1 MIVPTYC
8 IFTLNFIDRKK
19 CYQSLFFTQKPR
31 QPQKLCMTTPLWHW
45 CPASTPSTPSQ
56 NLDLYSTNSSGYYHP
71 EILLEVFS
79 VQCSSCIRTF
89 LISFFR
95 MVFTQSRTYQ
105 PPKQDFE
112 LGLLISFANRLTG
125 SVQHELKLLF
135 IILRLLFELLQSP
148 SSGRPPFFDFFTLLA
163 IYTTNPRLRPVS
175 LLFII
180 FPQNYFRV
188 FLIGP
193 FYSLPVVFP
202 LFGPL
207 LWELFIKTTSCYRNL
222 LMSFKCVIFD
232 MQKPE
237 VNMVIF
243 VMFRGATWLQ
253 IRTFVWLLVL
263 NRDRHFHLL

>member
-1 MIVPTYC
+1 MFSVSFFYSEATAAAKALYDDSSLASLVSSLHSFHAVSKSWLILDKFIGVLSSRGSSWSILC
-8 IFTLNFIDRKK
+8 AMFLLNSHI
-19 CYQSLFFTQKPR
+19 
-31 QPQKLCMTTPLWHW
+31 
-45 CPASTPSTPSQ
+45 
-56 NLDLYSTNSSGYYHP
+56 LDL
-71 EILLEVFS
+71 ILQNGIHAVP
-79 VQCSSCIRTF
+79 
-89 LISFFR
+89 
-95 MVFTQSRTYQ
+95 YQ

-263 NRDRHFHLL
+263 NRDRHFHLLWR